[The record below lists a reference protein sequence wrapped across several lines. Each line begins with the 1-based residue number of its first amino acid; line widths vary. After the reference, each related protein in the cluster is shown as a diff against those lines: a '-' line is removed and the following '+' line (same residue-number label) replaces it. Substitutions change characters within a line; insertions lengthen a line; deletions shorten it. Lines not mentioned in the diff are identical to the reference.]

1 MFIIKKKQ
9 LMFFALVIAVII
21 AFIFCFSGLSS
32 SASNAV
38 TEITVVLDAGHGGID
53 GGVTG
58 KVTGIKESDLNL
70 AVVRKIE
77 KCLLDAGI
85 NVVLTRKTDGGLY
98 GIAVGGFKKRDMKKR
113 KEIIDK
119 AKPNVVL
126 SIHMNNFPIS
136 TRRGAQVF
144 YRNTNSNGKVL
155 ADNIQTVLNDM
166 EESVRNYSALKGDY
180 YILNCNDYASAIVEC
195 GFLSNAEDEK
205 LLTDD
210 AYQEKLAYT
219 IFKGIIAYLST
230 TTSYGF
236 SE

>member
-1 MFIIKKKQ
+1 MFVIEKKQ
-9 LMFFALVIAVII
+9 IMFFALVIAVII
-21 AFIFCFSGLSS
+21 AFVFCFSGLSS

-58 KVTGIKESDLNL
+58 VKTGIKESDLNL
-70 AVVRKIE
+70 TVVRKVE
-77 KCLLDAGI
+77 KCLMDAGI

-98 GIAVGGFKKRDMKKR
+98 GIAVGGFKKRDMIKR

-119 AKPNVVL
+119 AKPNVVV

-144 YRNTNSNGKVL
+144 YRSTNDNAKNL
-155 ADNIQTVLNDM
+155 ADNVQTSLNEM

-180 YILNCNDYASAIVEC
+180 YILNCNDYASIIVEC
-195 GFLSNAEDEK
+195 GFLSNEEDEK
-205 LLTDD
+205 LLIDD
-210 AYQEKLAYT
+210 VYQDKLAYT
-219 IFKGIIAYLST
+219 IFKGIIAYLSST
-230 TTSYGF
+230 TAYGF
-236 SE
+236 YE